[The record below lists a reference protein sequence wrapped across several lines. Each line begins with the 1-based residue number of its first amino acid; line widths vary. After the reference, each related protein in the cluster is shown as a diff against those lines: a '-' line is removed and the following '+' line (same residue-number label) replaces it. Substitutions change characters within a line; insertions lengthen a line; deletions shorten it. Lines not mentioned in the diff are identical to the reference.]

1 MPLRSRARPLGL
13 GLKTKTKTWENELK
27 SRDGLEITILLVTQ
41 LAYAVVTNSAVV
53 TIRPISI

>member
-1 MPLRSRARPLGL
+1 LGL